1 MRILNI
7 SLRDGELTQTSG
19 GRMLI
24 DLDSEKGTDHPDILD
39 SVGQNGNMP
48 LYNIK

>member
-1 MRILNI
+1 
-7 SLRDGELTQTSG
+7 
-19 GRMLI
+19 MLI
-24 DLDSEKGTDHPDILD
+24 DLDSERGTDHPDILD